1 MITIRNLTTN
11 DMKEA
16 IQLKVDCW
24 TEELAGKV
32 ENTLD
37 YSKELDF
44 WVKWMSLAEE
54 NDDVR
59 LLVGAFEED
68 KMLGVAFASF
78 AETEDISEKGIELNG
93 LWVYPEQ
100 RGRGISLKLIE
111 SILDFYKNIG
121 KEKIVI
127 YNHHYC
133 PSNNFYR
140 KFGADVIRQD
150 EQMGGKLIIDVF
162 LADIDAFKNNI
173 EKSLLKYS

>member
-1 MITIRNLTTN
+1 MITFRNLTTN

-16 IQLKVDCW
+16 IKLKVDCW
-24 TEELAGKV
+24 TEELAGKA

-68 KMLGVAFASF
+68 KMLGVTFASF
-78 AETEDISEKGIELNG
+78 AETEDIFEKGIELNG
-93 LWVYPEQ
+93 LWVYQEQ
-100 RGRGISLKLIE
+100 RGKGISLKLIAY
-111 SILDFYKNIG
+111 ILDFYKNIG

-150 EQMGGKLIIDVF
+150 VQMGGKLLIDVF
-162 LADIDAFKNNI
+162 LADIDIFKNNI
-173 EKSLLKYS
+173 EKLLLKYS